1 MAGHSKFKNIMHRK
15 GAQDKKRAK
24 LFSRLIREISVA
36 AKLGGNDTDS
46 NPRLRTAIN
55 NALSSNMSKENIERA
70 IKKNTSDSSDNQ
82 IQEIL
87 YEGFGPNG
95 VAVIVECLTDNK
107 NRSASEIRS
116 TFSKYN
122 GNLGVSGCVKH
133 NFEKVGIISY
143 SKDIDDFESF
153 FNHCAILNAEDIIE
167 SDKTYDV
174 HVKVELLN
182 EVIFKLEDKYKL
194 ANFTSIEW
202 KPLNTVEIVSEDG
215 ARVLIRLLEKL
226 EDLDDVQS
234 VSANYNISDNLM
246 EKVLSEQ

>member
-1 MAGHSKFKNIMHRK
+1 
-15 GAQDKKRAK
+15 
-24 LFSRLIREISVA
+24 
-36 AKLGGNDTDS
+36 
-46 NPRLRTAIN
+46 
-55 NALSSNMSKENIERA
+55 MSKENIERA

-153 FNHCAILNAEDIIE
+153 FNLRN
-167 SDKTYDV
+167 
-174 HVKVELLN
+174 
-182 EVIFKLEDKYKL
+182 
-194 ANFTSIEW
+194 
-202 KPLNTVEIVSEDG
+202 P
-215 ARVLIRLLEKL
+215 
-226 EDLDDVQS
+226 
-234 VSANYNISDNLM
+234 
-246 EKVLSEQ
+246 